1 MEAVLTLIIISLA
14 FLLGACPFPVWIG
27 HAVLHTDI
35 RTYGDGNP
43 GSMNVFRTGRVKWG
57 IVALV
62 IDLLKGMPAIFIARL
77 MFALPQPVLYMAA
90 LAAVAGHAYSPFLGF
105 KGGKA
110 LAVFGGTLLALY
122 QWDILVVLA
131 LLLII
136 GALFFIN
143 DAWTVLISM
152 GGALV
157 YLLITKAGVWEF
169 IFISGVT
176 VIFVL
181 KQRPFLKE
189 VQYPGGRLLYWIRSR
204 NKTA

>member
-1 MEAVLTLIIISLA
+1 MEAVLTLIIIALA

-27 HAVLHTDI
+27 YAVLHTDI
-35 RTYGDGNP
+35 RKYGDGNP

-77 MFALPQPVLYMAA
+77 LFSMPQPVLYLAA

-122 QWDILVVLA
+122 QWDVLMVLA
-131 LLLII
+131 VILII

-143 DAWTVLISM
+143 DAWTVLISIA
-152 GGALV
+152 GALV
-157 YLLITKAGVWEF
+157 YLLVTKAGVWEF
-169 IFISGVT
+169 VFISGVA

-189 VQYPGGRLLYWIRSR
+189 MQYPNGRLLSWIRSK

>member
-27 HAVLHTDI
+27 SGVLHTDI
-35 RTYGDGNP
+35 RKYGDGNP

-77 MFALPQPVLYMAA
+77 MFALPQPVLFMAA

-122 QWDILVVLA
+122 QWDVLVVLMV
-131 LLLII
+131 LLII

-152 GGALV
+152 AGALI

-169 IFISGVT
+169 IFISGVM

-189 VQYPGGRLLYWIRSR
+189 VQYPGGRLLSWIRSR